1 MPLSRQCI
9 HEASAPCAE
18 ERVSVAVQL
27 IGNSC
32 HSLYTDV
39 SVQPDVREH
48 ES

>member
-9 HEASAPCAE
+9 HEASALCAE
-18 ERVSVAVQL
+18 GRVSVDVQL
-27 IGNSC
+27 VGNSC

-39 SVQPDVREH
+39 SVHPYVQEH